1 MDPWHAHPV
10 PAMRREALYGD
21 RVVRCFADRP
31 GRVHAMF
38 ERSRTKRGGHEAI
51 VHEGRRWT
59 YAEAAPR
66 PTGSPPASRRAAS
79 SPATD
84 LLMLLSNRPEFL
96 FVLLALQR
104 LGAIAVPVGIREARP
119 GLTFIAEQCGAIGIV
134 FDDELAERCRW
145 PRRRRRWRCAWP
157 HRTWPR
163 SPR

>member
-31 GRVHAMF
+31 AGLHAMF

-59 YAEAAPR
+59 YAEAGAEADR
-66 PTGSPPASRRAAS
+66 LAAGF
-79 SPATD
+79 AARGVVAGD
-84 LLMLLSNRPEFL
+84 RVLMLLSNRPEFL

-119 GLTFIAEQCGAIGIV
+119 GLTFIAGQCGAIGIV
-134 FDDELAERCRW
+134 FDDEHAERVPLAEEAPALALRLATSDLASLAR
-145 PRRRRRWRCAWP
+145 
-157 HRTWPR
+157 
-163 SPR
+163 